1 MKQGYIP
8 QKQAEAKK
16 SVPHKRASNKVML
29 ATLVSVV
36 IIAAVG
42 AVVALG
48 GNQKKIDAA
57 AIVQKFI
64 DAGMPVENVV
74 AYNSKTDPN
83 NLLGKPNSYTSKV
96 SFADSRV
103 EQIGSDPEGGTV
115 EVFNNKTDATA
126 RNEYVS
132 SFSGTIFGS
141 YIYQA
146 DNIVARFSYKLT
158 QEQAD
163 QYNAI
168 LKRK

>member
-8 QKQAEAKK
+8 PKQAEIKK
-16 SVPHKRASNKVML
+16 SAEHKRVSNKVIL
-29 ATLVSVV
+29 AALASVV
-36 IIAAVG
+36 IIATVG
-42 AVVALG
+42 AVAALG
-48 GNQKKIDAA
+48 GNQKKIDAS
-57 AIVQKFI
+57 AIVQKF
-64 DAGMPVENVV
+64 VESGFPIENIV
-74 AYNSKTDPN
+74 AYNEQTDPN
-83 NLLGKPNSYTSKV
+83 NLLGKPKSYTSKV

-141 YIYQA
+141 YVYQV

-158 QEQAD
+158 QEAAD